1 MKKILFTLAVLA
13 SSAFAHSAI
22 MNCFDNADGTV
33 TCEGGFSDGSSSS
46 GVAFVI
52 EQNGKTIFETK
63 MSENGD
69 ATCKKPSGD
78 YTVIL
83 DAGEGHE
90 VYIKSKDISK

>member
-63 MSENGD
+63 II
-69 ATCKKPSGD
+69 KKQ
-78 YTVIL
+78 TKVF
-83 DAGEGHE
+83 
-90 VYIKSKDISK
+90 